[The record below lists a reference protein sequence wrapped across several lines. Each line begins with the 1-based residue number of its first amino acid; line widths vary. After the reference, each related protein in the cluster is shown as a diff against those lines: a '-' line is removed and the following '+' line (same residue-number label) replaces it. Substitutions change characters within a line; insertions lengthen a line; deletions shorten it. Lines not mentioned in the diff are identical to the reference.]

1 MYDENW
7 ESIYVNDSLGKFYD
21 VIRIRDEFYIID
33 VSVKIIEV
41 FVLVDFQKFR
51 SIDMYYLIYGIM
63 NLNDILYIV
72 CGDKI
77 LKVDNRGLVLQI
89 YNFDGKNMDYI
100 IIINSGLI
108 VYSNWYLDIVIV
120 MCDEG

>member
-7 ESIYVNDSLGKFYD
+7 GSIYVNDSFGKFYD

-77 LKVDNRGLVLQI
+77 LKVDDSGYVLQN
-89 YNFDGKNMDYI
+89 YDLDGLNIDYI

-108 VYSNWYLDIVIV
+108 VYSNWCLDIVIV

>member
-33 VSVKIIEV
+33 VSVNIIEV

-77 LKVDNRGLVLQI
+77 LKVDNRG
-89 YNFDGKNMDYI
+89 
-100 IIINSGLI
+100 
-108 VYSNWYLDIVIV
+108 
-120 MCDEG
+120 